1 MNHKTVARAALG
13 ALVAMGLLAVANPA
27 GAHTTVTPSEASA
40 GGYTTVYFQVPHG
53 CDGEPT
59 NVVSVQ
65 LTEDIQSVK
74 AEMVPGWTAT
84 YTKAP
89 LSQPFES
96 YGRQITEY
104 VSAIT
109 WTADGAPLPD
119 DQFMRFGVSMK
130 VPDAPG
136 EQLLLPA
143 VQTCPSGAQEAWID
157 PNPDSDSPA
166 PQLTLTAASGD
177 GHGGGSGMADN
188 VSTTE
193 TAAATTTSESSSSPA
208 ALIVAIIALV
218 VAAIAGVL
226 AIGNRKQAS

>member
-1 MNHKTVARAALG
+1 MNRKTVARAALG

-119 DQFMRFGVSMK
+119 DQFMRFGV
-130 VPDAPG
+130 
-136 EQLLLPA
+136 
-143 VQTCPSGAQEAWID
+143 QTCPSGAQEAWID
-157 PNPDSDSPA
+157 PNPDSEHPA

-188 VSTTE
+188 ASTTE

-218 VAAIAGVL
+218 VAAIAGVV